1 MHLYRPCQV
10 GRLPCVQR
18 PCFRQTHAGASFYC
32 LVSLLVF
39 FSTYALDVQ
48 VDRRIN
54 FLFESN
60 KGLEVV
66 VHGGRTMFY

>member
-10 GRLPCVQR
+10 GRLPCVER
-18 PCFRQTHAGASFYC
+18 PCLRQTLAGASFHC
-32 LVSLLVF
+32 LVILPVF
-39 FSTYALDVQ
+39 FSTCALDVQ

-60 KGLEVV
+60 KDLEVV